1 MRTPF
6 DDAVAVWHLGDLRNG
21 NGADHSSSEVRSAHP
36 LATHGSVQV
45 GVALS
50 GAERQESLRRGG
62 DGRAALFDGDAWLST
77 GPATAGVDLS
87 AESFTTC
94 VRLRADKPGGVFYTN
109 LFALLIH
116 GDDRGEGL
124 LVAHLGVCSRESAL
138 YREVLLGTMRLGV
151 WHDLIVRYRRRD
163 PGGAEGGELSLA
175 CDGRIVWLVEIGE
188 HPRAIFAG
196 PTIIGGWRVADP
208 PLPEFPM
215 EIVDGIFRRLFAGA
229 IDHAAFW
236 NRALD
241 DREVAELSGVAAI
254 EEGPAEDAAEHN
266 ASAAAKALA
275 QYNAFYDASRARDV
289 ERCRELGREM
299 RRHMA
304 RDARRPIY
312 HLTAPMGFIQDPCSA
327 FYYDGRYHVFSF
339 RNILVSLSCTHL
351 DHYVSDDLIR
361 WRDMPVACWADS
373 EYDVYGIWLSNNVI
387 DDDGLP
393 AMLYTAHG
401 MRGKIG
407 VLARSTD
414 GMVSFGHKRAVITNR
429 IHHDGHTWRTDSEGA
444 DRWVTLTTDQYF
456 GERPGDRADRIV
468 ALTSPDLERWTERG
482 EVWSV
487 TKHPDPQDSPQRWG
501 LTEFPYIVPFGDRDV
516 LIAGNRPVVYW
527 VGVFDRE
534 RLRFTP
540 DDPEPKLID
549 YGNPV
554 HCCNPLIV
562 DRKGPGGA
570 PRRIILAE
578 HGHAHGAVGG
588 APWHGLHVLPRVLSL
603 HDDRLVQE
611 PAREVEALRGRHV
624 AKRGL
629 PVAAG
634 AAGLLSGIEGD
645 ALEIVCTF
653 DPGNAER
660 FGLLVRLAAD
670 RGSCARVFYE
680 AATDRFGVDG
690 AVISSPYREQGQGRA
705 HLSGGAYLRR
715 GDPVTMR
722 LFLDRCLLEVFVNG
736 HTCSMVLA
744 AGTGDRGLDLFSD
757 GGTATVRSL
766 DIWEMQPAFDLDDD
780 RHDC

>member
-77 GPATAGVDLS
+77 GPATGGVDLS
-87 AESFTTC
+87 AESFTAC

-124 LVAHLGVCSRESAL
+124 LVAHLGVCSGESAL
-138 YREVLLGTMRLGV
+138 YREVLLGTIRLGV

-163 PGGAEGGELSLA
+163 PGGADGGELSLA

-188 HPRAIFAG
+188 RPRAIFAG

-241 DREVAELSGVAAI
+241 DREVAELSGVAAL
-254 EEGPAEDAAEHN
+254 EEGPAEDGAEHN

-351 DHYVSDDLIR
+351 DHYVSDDLIH
-361 WRDMPVACWADS
+361 WQDMPVACWADS
-373 EYDVYGIWLSNNVI
+373 DYDVYGIWLTNNVI

-414 GMVSFGHKRAVITNR
+414 GMVSFGDKRAVITNR
-429 IHHDGHTWRTDSEGA
+429 IHHDGHTWRTESEGA

-456 GERPGDRADRIV
+456 GARPGDRADRIV
-468 ALTSPDLERWTERG
+468 ALTSPDLECWTERG

-540 DDPEPKLID
+540 DDPEPKPID

-603 HDDRLVQE
+603 HDDRLLQE
-611 PAREVEALRGRHV
+611 PVREVEALRGRHV

-629 PVAAG
+629 RVAAG

-653 DPGNAER
+653 DPGSADR

-670 RGSCARVFYE
+670 RGSYARVFYE

-690 AVISSPYREQGQGRA
+690 AVIPSPYREQRQGPA

-715 GDPVTMR
+715 EDPVTMR

-736 HTCSMVLA
+736 HTCSMVLT
-744 AGTGDRGLDLFSD
+744 AGSGDRGLDLFSE

-780 RHDC
+780 R

>member
-77 GPATAGVDLS
+77 GPATGGVDLS

-109 LFALLIH
+109 LLALLIH

-124 LVAHLGVCSRESAL
+124 LVAHLGVCSGESAL
-138 YREVLLGTMRLGV
+138 YREVLLGTVRLGV

-163 PGGAEGGELSLA
+163 PGGADGGELSLA

-241 DREVAELSGVAAI
+241 DREVAELSGVAAL
-254 EEGPAEDAAEHN
+254 EEVAAEDGAGHD
-266 ASAAAKALA
+266 ASPAAKALA

-327 FYYDGRYHVFSF
+327 FYHDGRYHVFSF

-351 DHYVSDDLIR
+351 DHYVSDDLIH
-361 WRDMPVACWADS
+361 WQDMPVACWADS
-373 EYDVYGIWLSNNVI
+373 DYDVYGIWLTNNVI

-407 VLARSTD
+407 VLSRSTD
-414 GMVSFGHKRAVITNR
+414 GMVSFGDKRAVITNR

-456 GERPGDRADRIV
+456 GARPGDRADRIV
-468 ALTSPDLERWTERG
+468 ALTSPDLEHWTERG

-501 LTEFPYIVPFGDRDV
+501 LTEFPYIVPFGNRDA

-624 AKRGL
+624 ATRGL

-653 DPGNAER
+653 DPGSADR

-680 AATDRFGVDG
+680 VATDRFGVDG
-690 AVISSPYREQGQGRA
+690 AVISSPYREQRQGPA

-736 HTCSMVLA
+736 HACSMVLA

-766 DIWEMQPAFDLDDD
+766 DIWEMQPAFDLDD

>member
-1 MRTPF
+1 MTTPF

-21 NGADHSSSEVRSAHP
+21 NGADYP

-45 GVALS
+45 GVSLA

-77 GPATAGVDLS
+77 GPATGGVDLS
-87 AESFTTC
+87 PEAFTAC
-94 VRLRADKPGGVFYTN
+94 VRLRADRPGGVLYTN

-116 GDDRGEGL
+116 GDDHGQGL
-124 LVAHLGVCSRESAL
+124 LVAHLGVGSGEGAL
-138 YREVLLGTMRLGV
+138 YREVLLGTLRMRE
-151 WHDLIVRYRRRD
+151 WHDLIVRFS
-163 PGGAEGGELSLA
+163 EGELSLA
-175 CDGRIVWLVEIGE
+175 CDGRICWRTEIRE
-188 HPRAIFAG
+188 RPQAIFAG
-196 PTIIGGWRVADP
+196 PTIVGGWRIADP
-208 PLPEFPM
+208 PLPEFPR

-241 DREVAELSGVAAI
+241 DREVARLSGVAALAD
-254 EEGPAEDAAEHN
+254 GAAPHHGSGHDG
-266 ASAAAKALA
+266 SATSTALA
-275 QYNAFYDASRARDV
+275 HYNAFYDASRARDV

-351 DHYVSDDLIR
+351 DHYVSDDLIH
-361 WRDMPVACWADS
+361 WQDMPVACWADS
-373 EYDVYGIWLSNNVI
+373 DYDVYGIWLTNNVI

-414 GMVSFGHKRAVITNR
+414 GMVSFGDKRAVITNR
-429 IHHDGHTWRTDSEGA
+429 IHHDGHTWRTESDGA

-456 GERPGDRADRIV
+456 GSRPNDRADRIV
-468 ALTSPDLERWTERG
+468 ALTSPDLERWSERG

-527 VGVFDRE
+527 VGAFDRE
-534 RLRFTP
+534 RLRFVP
-540 DDPEPKLID
+540 DDPEPKLLD
-549 YGNPV
+549 YGNPAHV
-554 HCCNPLIV
+554 CNPLIV
-562 DRKGPGGA
+562 DGKGPGGA
-570 PRRIILAE
+570 PRRIIVAE
-578 HGHAHGAVGG
+578 HGHARGAVEG
-588 APWHGLHVLPRVLSL
+588 APWHGLHVLPRVLTV
-603 HDDRLVQE
+603 DGDRLVQE
-611 PAREVEALRGRHV
+611 PVPEVEALRGRHLT
-624 AKRGL
+624 KRGL
-629 PVAAG
+629 RVPAG
-634 AAGLLSGIEGD
+634 AAGLLPGIEGD

-670 RGSCARVFYE
+670 RGSSARVFYE
-680 AATDRFGVDG
+680 VATDRFGVDG
-690 AVISSPYREQGQGRA
+690 AVIPSPYREQGQGPA
-705 HLSGGAYLRR
+705 YLSGGAYLRH

-722 LFLDRCLLEVFVNG
+722 LFLDKCLLEMFVNG
-736 HTCSMVLA
+736 HTASMVLSA
-744 AGTGDRGLDLFSD
+744 DPDDRGLDLFSE
-757 GGTATVRSL
+757 GGTATAQSL
-766 DIWEMQPAFDLDDD
+766 DIWETRPAFDLDDD
-780 RHDC
+780 SGDRPTVSA

>member
-77 GPATAGVDLS
+77 GPATGGVDLS

-124 LVAHLGVCSRESAL
+124 LVAHLGVYSGESAL
-138 YREVLLGTMRLGV
+138 YREVLLGTIRLGV

-215 EIVDGIFRRLFAGA
+215 EIVDGIFQRLFAGA

-236 NRALD
+236 NRALE
-241 DREVAELSGVAAI
+241 DREVAELSGVAAL
-254 EEGPAEDAAEHN
+254 EEGAAEGGAGHD
-266 ASAAAKALA
+266 ASAVAALA

-289 ERCRELGREM
+289 ERCLELGREM

-327 FYYDGRYHVFSF
+327 FFHDGRYHVFSF

-351 DHYVSDDLIR
+351 DHYVSDDLIH
-361 WRDMPVACWADS
+361 WQDMPVACWADS
-373 EYDVYGIWLSNNVI
+373 DSDVYGIWLTNNVI

-393 AMLYTAHG
+393 TILYTAHG

-429 IHHDGHTWRTDSEGA
+429 IHHDGHTWRTESDGA

-456 GERPGDRADRIV
+456 GARPGDRADRIV

-482 EVWSV
+482 ETWSV

-501 LTEFPYIVPFGDRDV
+501 LDRVPLHRAVRRSRRPDRRQSPGH
-516 LIAGNRPVVYW
+516 LLGRRT
-527 VGVFDRE
+527 FDRNL
-534 RLRFTP
+534 LRFTP

-570 PRRIILAE
+570 SRRIILAE
-578 HGHAHGAVGG
+578 HGHARGAAGG

-603 HDDRLVQE
+603 HGERLLQE
-611 PAREVEALRGRHV
+611 PVREVEALRGRHV
-624 AKRGL
+624 ARRGL
-629 PVAAG
+629 PRRRRRRRPAVGHRRGCAGDRLHVRSRQRRPLRVVGAPGGRPRVVRPRLLRGGHRPVRRRRCRHPLTISG
-634 AAGLLSGIEGD
+634 AAVRAQPISAEGR
-645 ALEIVCTF
+645 ICTAKI
-653 DPGNAER
+653 P
-660 FGLLVRLAAD
+660 
-670 RGSCARVFYE
+670 
-680 AATDRFGVDG
+680 
-690 AVISSPYREQGQGRA
+690 
-705 HLSGGAYLRR
+705 
-715 GDPVTMR
+715 
-722 LFLDRCLLEVFVNG
+722 
-736 HTCSMVLA
+736 
-744 AGTGDRGLDLFSD
+744 
-757 GGTATVRSL
+757 
-766 DIWEMQPAFDLDDD
+766 
-780 RHDC
+780 

>member
-21 NGADHSSSEVRSAHP
+21 SGADHSSSEVRSAHP

-77 GPATAGVDLS
+77 GPATGGVDLS
-87 AESFTTC
+87 AESFTAC

-124 LVAHLGVCSRESAL
+124 LVAHLGVCSGESAL
-138 YREVLLGTMRLGV
+138 YREVLLGTIRLGV

-163 PGGAEGGELSLA
+163 PGGADAGELSLA

-188 HPRAIFAG
+188 RPRAIFAG
-196 PTIIGGWRVADP
+196 PTIIGGWRVANP

-236 NRALD
+236 NRALA
-241 DREVAELSGVAAI
+241 DREVAELSGVAAL
-254 EEGPAEDAAEHN
+254 EEGAAEDGAGHN
-266 ASAAAKALA
+266 ASAVAALA
-275 QYNAFYDASRARDV
+275 QYNAFYDASRARDL

-351 DHYVSDDLIR
+351 DHYVSDDLIH
-361 WRDMPVACWADS
+361 WQDMPVACWADS
-373 EYDVYGIWLSNNVI
+373 DYDVYGIWLTNNVI
-387 DDDGLP
+387 DDEGLP

-414 GMVSFGHKRAVITNR
+414 GMVSFGDKRAVITNR
-429 IHHDGHTWRTDSEGA
+429 IHHDGHTWRTESDGA

-456 GERPGDRADRIV
+456 GSRPNDRADRIV
-468 ALTSPDLERWTERG
+468 ALTSPDLERWSERG

-501 LTEFPYIVPFGDRDV
+501 LDRVPLHRAV
-516 LIAGNRPVVYW
+516 
-527 VGVFDRE
+527 
-534 RLRFTP
+534 
-540 DDPEPKLID
+540 
-549 YGNPV
+549 
-554 HCCNPLIV
+554 
-562 DRKGPGGA
+562 
-570 PRRIILAE
+570 RR
-578 HGHAHGAVGG
+578 
-588 APWHGLHVLPRVLSL
+588 S
-603 HDDRLVQE
+603 
-611 PAREVEALRGRHV
+611 
-624 AKRGL
+624 
-629 PVAAG
+629 
-634 AAGLLSGIEGD
+634 
-645 ALEIVCTF
+645 
-653 DPGNAER
+653 
-660 FGLLVRLAAD
+660 
-670 RGSCARVFYE
+670 
-680 AATDRFGVDG
+680 
-690 AVISSPYREQGQGRA
+690 
-705 HLSGGAYLRR
+705 RR
-715 GDPVTMR
+715 R
-722 LFLDRCLLEVFVNG
+722 
-736 HTCSMVLA
+736 
-744 AGTGDRGLDLFSD
+744 
-757 GGTATVRSL
+757 
-766 DIWEMQPAFDLDDD
+766 
-780 RHDC
+780 

>member
-77 GPATAGVDLS
+77 GPATGGVDLS

-124 LVAHLGVCSRESAL
+124 LVAHLGVCSGESAL

-163 PGGAEGGELSLA
+163 PGGADGGELSLA

-188 HPRAIFAG
+188 RPRAIFAG

-241 DREVAELSGVAAI
+241 DREVAELSGVAAL
-254 EEGPAEDAAEHN
+254 EEGPAEDGAEHN

-351 DHYVSDDLIR
+351 DHYVSDDLIH
-361 WRDMPVACWADS
+361 WQDMPVACWADS
-373 EYDVYGIWLSNNVI
+373 DYDVYGIWLTNNVI

-414 GMVSFGHKRAVITNR
+414 GMVSFGDKRAVITNR

-456 GERPGDRADRIV
+456 GARPGDRADRIV

-540 DDPEPKLID
+540 DDPEPKPID

-611 PAREVEALRGRHV
+611 PVREVEALRGRHV

-705 HLSGGAYLRR
+705 HLSGGAYPRR